1 MSRPCKCRRVCF
13 MPGVTYFKPAGIPTG
28 RLTENCLSHEE
39 LESIRLRDIEGLA
52 QLECGREMDI
62 SRPTFQRVLAS
73 ARRKIA
79 DSLLTGKAL
88 RIEGGNYEFIAA
100 DEGRGLTETDQDVR
114 ESVREVDRNE
124 TGMRNAGGTAVTNKI
139 AVISDDGKTIS
150 QHFGRAPYYVVVTLE
165 SGRIVSREQRAKA
178 GHHSFG
184 QQGEEHP
191 APGVPHGFD
200 AGSQAKHAVM
210 AQPLRD
216 CKVLLAGGMG
226 RGAYESLKS
235 AGIESIITDV
245 TDIDR
250 AVGLYSEG
258 KLPNLVGRLH

>member
-13 MPGVTYFKPAGIPTG
+13 MPGVTYFTPAGIPMS

-39 LESIRLRDIEGLA
+39 VEAIRLRDLERLE
-52 QLECGREMDI
+52 QMECGMKMNV
-62 SRPTFQRVLAS
+62 SRPTFQRILAS
-73 ARRKIA
+73 ARLKIA

-88 RIEGGNYEFIAA
+88 RIEGGNYEFTKA
-100 DEGRGLTETDQDVR
+100 DELSGSAETGSEEGRSVQEGGPTGLGKGLT
-114 ESVREVDRNE
+114 
-124 TGMRNAGGTAVTNKI
+124 GGTAVSNKI

-150 QHFGRAPYYVVVTLE
+150 QHFGRAPYYVVVTLDNNKII
-165 SGRIVSREQRAKA
+165 SKEQRAKA

-184 QQGEEHP
+184 AQAEEHP
-191 APGVPHGFD
+191 APGAPHGFD

-210 AQPLRD
+210 AQPIGDCRVLR
-216 CKVLLAGGMG
+216 AGGMG

-245 TDIDR
+245 SDIDR
-250 AVGLYSEG
+250 AVALYSEG
-258 KLPNLVGRLH
+258 KLPNLIGRLH